1 MQRNKGAGWSQEPL
15 PLTGASYCR
24 LAERGN
30 LLLCEA
36 AAPCAC
42 SVARLV
48 AYCAGTQTETCSS
61 RQQHRGQTSLE
72 SREYGVKNAMCA
84 VEGLKRGK
92 ENGIGKVECVKG
104 KQ

>member
-36 AAPCAC
+36 AAPALALLQDRWHI
-42 SVARLV
+42 VQEHRLRLAALGDSTEV
-48 AYCAGTQTETCSS
+48 RQVWKAGSTE
-61 RQQHRGQTSLE
+61 
-72 SREYGVKNAMCA
+72 
-84 VEGLKRGK
+84 
-92 ENGIGKVECVKG
+92 
-104 KQ
+104 